1 MTDMPRQTLMA
12 YPSEICVAPGETIRF
27 MVSEVGTATRYA
39 VRLMR
44 MHSLDED
51 PDACGLIEEDVPS
64 EFAGNYPARFQAVA
78 TGSCIAFPEAAW
90 PGPLSDFTVQAY
102 IWPTRP
108 GAGAATILACWNDDD
123 ATGFR
128 LELDAN
134 GALALRLG
142 FVEGGEAM
150 VSTKVPLRPRE
161 WVLVSASYEAASGH
175 VTVSQAPVRPYPV
188 IDTAATCRE
197 TVRGGPLSRGP
208 LPLVIAAYAQGARS
222 DAGFAAHFNGKI
234 DRPRL
239 AAAALAFDDI
249 ERLAGTAIP
258 HGLAAKVI
266 GFWDMAQ
273 DIGSVRVVDLSAW
286 HRHGAVVNL
295 PTRGMTGFNWT
306 GEFHDWHRAPD
317 QYGAIHFHDDD
328 LYDAGWDADF
338 AWRVP
343 DDTPSG
349 CYAAKLEDGNVPVY
363 LIFFVRPPRRPG
375 QRPPIAFLA
384 STAHFMAYANYRLV
398 DRGPLSETV
407 RGRLWLLGPEDVLM
421 HAHPEI
427 GNSCYDA
434 HSDGSG
440 VCYSSRLRPI
450 LNLQPNTRLAS
461 LAGDGYVLALLRH
474 LGTDY
479 DIISDEDLHNE
490 GLAALAPYRCLVTGG
505 HPEYWSSEMMEALE
519 GFLSS
524 GGRLMY
530 LGGNGF
536 YWRTTYHRTLPG
548 VIEVRRGEDGNR
560 PWAAEPGETTLSFTG
575 QTGGIW
581 RRLGRPPQ
589 SIVGV
594 GYCAEG
600 FDVAIPYHR
609 LPASHDPR
617 CAFIFDGVGDQPIGD
632 MGAGFG
638 GAAGQEIDHYDARL
652 GSPPHALVVATADQF
667 TDNMLLVNEDLEATH
682 LAVGG
687 VECPAVR
694 ADMVFFET
702 GYGGAVFSTGSIS
715 WVAALAC
722 QDFDNPVARITSN
735 VLSRFADPAEFPR
748 VGTSKMD
755 EVTP

>member
-1 MTDMPRQTLMA
+1 MTDMPRQTLMGYA
-12 YPSEICVAPGETIRF
+12 SEICVAQGETIRF
-27 MVSEVGTATRYA
+27 MVSEVGTAARYA
-39 VRLMR
+39 ARLMR

-51 PDACGLIEEDVPS
+51 PDGCGLIEEEVSSDL
-64 EFAGNYPARFQAVA
+64 AGEYPARLQPIA
-78 TGSCIAFPEAAW
+78 TGSCIAFPCDAW
-90 PGPLSDFTVQAY
+90 PGPLAGFTAQAY

-108 GAGAATILACWNDDD
+108 GAGTATILACWNDQD

-128 LELDAN
+128 LELDEK

-142 FVEGGEAM
+142 FVGGAAAV
-150 VSTKVPLRPRE
+150 VSTGVPLRPRE
-161 WVLVSASYEAASGH
+161 WVLVSASYDAASGR
-175 VTVSQAPVRPYPV
+175 VVVSQAPVRPYPV
-188 IDTAATCRE
+188 TDTTAARRD
-197 TVRGGPLSRGP
+197 TVRGGALSRGA
-208 LPLVIAAYAQGARS
+208 LPLAIAAHPCG
-222 DAGFAAHFNGKI
+222 AGFAGHFNGKI

-239 AAAALAFDDI
+239 VAAALGPDDI
-249 ERLAGTAIP
+249 ARLAGTAVP
-258 HGLAAKVI
+258 PALAAAVI
-266 GFWDMAQ
+266 GFWDMAREM
-273 DIGSVRVVDLSAW
+273 GSTRVLDLSAW
-286 HRHGAVVNL
+286 HRHGTVVNL

-306 GEFHDWHRAPD
+306 GEFHDWHRAPE

-328 LYDAGWDADF
+328 LYDAGWAADF
-338 AWRVP
+338 EWRVP
-343 DDTPSG
+343 DDMPSG
-349 CYAAKLEDGNVPVY
+349 CYAVKLEDGNLPVH
-363 LIFFVRPPRRPG
+363 LIFFVRPARRPG
-375 QRPPIAFLA
+375 PRPPIAFLA
-384 STAHFMAYANYRLV
+384 STAHFMAYANYRLA
-398 DRGPLSETV
+398 DRGPLSEAV

-421 HAHPEI
+421 HAHPEV
-427 GNSCYDA
+427 GSSCYDA

-440 VCYSSRLRPI
+440 VCYSSRLRPL

-461 LAGDGYVLALLRH
+461 LAGDGYVLALFRH
-474 LGTDY
+474 LGAGH

-505 HPEYWSSEMMEALE
+505 HPEYWSSEMMEGLE
-519 GFLSS
+519 GFLSA

-575 QTGGIW
+575 ETGGIW

-589 SIVGV
+589 SVVGV

-600 FDVAIPYHR
+600 FDVAIPYRR

-617 CAFIFDGVGDQPIGD
+617 AAFIFEGVGDEPIGD
-632 MGAGFG
+632 RGAGFG
-638 GAAGQEIDHYDARL
+638 GAAGQEIDHYDPKL

-667 TDNMLLVNEDLEATH
+667 TDNMLLVNEALEATH

-687 VECPAVR
+687 VECPQVR

-702 GYGGAVFSTGSIS
+702 GHGGAVFSAGSIS

-722 QDFDNPVARITSN
+722 RDFDNPVARITSN
-735 VLSRFADPAEFPR
+735 VLRRFADPADFPR
-748 VGTSKMD
+748 VKQSTMD
-755 EVTP
+755 ATTP